1 MRLEGVPDVLEV
13 RLRQAL
19 HQHGPEGEPVDVFR
33 RVARRLI
40 GELRGDESRA
50 DALTLLAADAFMTY
64 ACEATGEGHP
74 EQLGDL
80 T

>member
-1 MRLEGVPDVLEV
+1 MTGVPVVLQD
-13 RLRQAL
+13 RLSEAL
-19 HQHGPEGEPVDVFR
+19 DGHAPDGEPADVYR
-33 RVARRLI
+33 QVARRLL

-64 ACEATGEGHP
+64 ACEATGENHP
-74 EQLGDL
+74 ERLGDL

>member
-1 MRLEGVPDVLEV
+1 MQARLSKA
-13 RLRQAL
+13 LRQYA
-19 HQHGPEGEPVDVFR
+19 PDGEPPVDVFR
-33 RVARRLI
+33 RVARLLI

-50 DALTLLAADAFMTY
+50 DALTLLDADAFMTY

-74 EQLGDL
+74 ERLGEL